1 MSTPRASD
9 IQSLF
14 AANSEEGDFLK
25 AGKLEDGVGL
35 CLSGG
40 GYRAMIYHVGAL
52 IRLNE
57 LGFLPRLQEVASV
70 SGGSITAGMLAVA
83 WHRLQFDSAGHAV
96 NLADEVAR
104 PLLCFARVGIDVRA
118 VLSGLMPGRSAA
130 DAIARAYDTH
140 LFRGAGLQDIPDTPR
155 FTFMA
160 TNLQTGSG
168 WRFAKAYAADYR
180 VGRIDHPRLAL
191 SRVVAASSAFPPF
204 LSPVRITFGDNEV
217 KFTDGADLHRPPFT
231 EQAVLSDG
239 GVYDNMGLER
249 IWKRC
254 RTILVSNAGRTIPEV
269 GRPTGRWIGQ
279 TLRTLHLLQQLSEN
293 ARKRILF
300 GMSNAG
306 QRNVAFWSIDTPINA
321 YGLSD
326 TLDIA
331 PHLSAQAAAIRTR
344 LNPFKPAE
352 IDLLIKVGYA
362 GADAAL
368 RARGLASNTPPAGLT
383 GLPLTPASCV
393 VDDSSGFAI
402 ATMGR
407 RE

>member
-1 MSTPRASD
+1 MSTPHATD

-14 AANSEEGDFLK
+14 AANAEEGNFLK

-40 GYRAMIYHVGAL
+40 GYRAMIYHAGAL

-57 LGFLPRLQEVASV
+57 LGFLPRLQEIAGV
-70 SGGSITAGMLAVA
+70 SGGSITAATLAVT
-83 WHRLQFDSAGHAV
+83 WQGLQFDSSGFAA
-96 NLADEVAR
+96 NLIDQVVQ
-104 PLLCFARVGIDVRA
+104 PLLRFAKVGVDVRA
-118 VLSGLMPGRSAA
+118 ILNGLLPGRSAA
-130 DAIARAYDTH
+130 DTIASAYDAH
-140 LFRGAGLQDIPDTPR
+140 LFGGAGLQDIPDMPR

-180 VGRIDHPRLAL
+180 VGRIDRPHLPL

-231 EQAVLSDG
+231 EKAVLSDG

-279 TLRTLHLLQQLSEN
+279 TLRTLHLLQQQSEN

-326 TLDIA
+326 ALDIA

-368 RARGLASNTPPAGLT
+368 RARSLASNTPPADLT
-383 GLPLTPASCV
+383 GLPLTSASCV
-393 VDDSSGFAI
+393 VDDSSFAI